1 MFSAHRIVI
10 VQLIIDQLDR
20 DGVWYHHQLVENDR
34 LKQVASVRLVDCLMV
49 VEQMI
54 RGQGQ
59 LIVDLLVALL
69 VDRLVT
75 RTYRLVVMIMEYHS
89 LQIRCHHLQIDY
101 LHHGTNRLE
110 SDRQAMH

>member
-1 MFSAHRIVI
+1 VLSSHRIVI

-20 DGVWYHHQLVENDR
+20 DGEWYYHQLVENDR
-34 LKQVASVRLVDCLMV
+34 LKQVASVGLVGCLLV

-54 RGQGQ
+54 RGQ

-75 RTYRLVVMIMEYHS
+75 RTYRLVVMIMEYHH
-89 LQIRCHHLQIDY
+89 LQIRCHYLQIDY